1 MTLYIVSYQDDAG
14 RWVFAHLPTY
24 IDALIRRA
32 ALRRMGIDAAITLR
46 EVDRVGNSSIATVGV
61 G

>member
-1 MTLYIVSYQDDAG
+1 MTLYVVAYQDDAG

-32 ALRRMGIDAAITLR
+32 ALRRMGIRADVVLR
-46 EVDRVGNSSIATVGV
+46 EVDRVGNSSIATVEV

>member
-14 RWVFAHLPTY
+14 RWVFAARPTY
-24 IDALIRRA
+24 IDALLYRA
-32 ALRRMGIDAAITLR
+32 ALRRMGIRADVVLR
-46 EVDRVGNSSIATVGV
+46 EVDRVANGSIATVEV